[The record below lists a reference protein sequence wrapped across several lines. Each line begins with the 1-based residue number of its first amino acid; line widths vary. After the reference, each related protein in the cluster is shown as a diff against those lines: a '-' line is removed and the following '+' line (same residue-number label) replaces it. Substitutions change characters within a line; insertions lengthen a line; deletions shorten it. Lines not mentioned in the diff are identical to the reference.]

1 MKQMSVVVGSQWGDE
16 GKGKIV
22 DYLSPKFDFCVRYNG
37 GNNAGHTVVVD
48 NESFKLSLLPSGVLY
63 QKILCIAQGV
73 VISPQVLLEEINFFE
88 KKLKC
93 KLKLKIDPRAHIVMP
108 YHQDLDAAT
117 ENWRGKNKVGSLHLG
132 IGYTYADRTNRFGIR
147 FEDLIDE
154 QRLNLALKNNYQQKK
169 DIVTKIYHWKM
180 SLSEAEIYQQYKKF
194 GKLLKPYLADV
205 SQLLGTQTQNKKI
218 LFESAQGNFLD
229 LAFGTYPFTV
239 GCPTISGAVFPA
251 VGIPP
256 QKIKVV
262 GLVKAY
268 TTRVGGGP
276 FKTELTNKTAE
287 HLREIGHE
295 YGTVSKRPRRVGWL
309 DLPMIRYAHRLN
321 GFTQLALTKVDV
333 LSGLKELKI
342 CTHYQIGKNK
352 ITEFPSLQNEFA
364 KARPVYQSFAGWS
377 DDLTQIKK
385 FTNLPKAT
393 QKYLNFIE
401 QQLNIPIKYISV
413 SPERKAVIIK

>member
-73 VISPQVLLEEINFFE
+73 VINPQVLLEEINFFE

>member
-117 ENWRGKNKVGSLHLG
+117 ENWRGQNKVGSLHLG